1 MLKRALPLLLIVVA
15 AAAAAALAV
24 AETGKDGEPRSAEHR
39 APRPHRVAPRAPRRF
54 AATRRFGLNLRHA
67 ETVFQT
73 ATGVFV
79 AVIRRGE
86 IGCLLYS
93 TGVDTCSSTAQI
105 AIGHSLQVDN
115 DCAKRGS
122 HAMTMTGM
130 VPSDVRSVA
139 FSFSDGT
146 ARKARLDR
154 SVFLLDAVTPRRG
167 EPYPTAMVWQ
177 GRHGK
182 RRFPFP
188 IPPYRYCDPPLRF

>member
-24 AETGKDGEPRSAEHR
+24 AGTEKDGEPRSAERH

-54 AATRRFGLNLRHA
+54 AETRRLGLAPREA
-67 ETVFQT
+67 ETVFQA

-79 AVIRRGE
+79 AVLRGRE
-86 IGCLLYS
+86 VGCLLYS
-93 TGVDTCSSTAQI
+93 TGVDTCSSTAEI
-105 AIGHSLQVDN
+105 AIGHSLRVDN
-115 DCAKRGS
+115 DCAERGS
-122 HAMTMTGM
+122 RAMTMTGI

-139 FSFSDGT
+139 FRFSDGT
-146 ARKARLDR
+146 VHKARLDR

-167 EPYPTAMVWQ
+167 EPYPTAMVWH
-177 GRHGK
+177 GRHGR

-188 IPPYRYCDPPLRF
+188 IQPYRYCDPPLRF